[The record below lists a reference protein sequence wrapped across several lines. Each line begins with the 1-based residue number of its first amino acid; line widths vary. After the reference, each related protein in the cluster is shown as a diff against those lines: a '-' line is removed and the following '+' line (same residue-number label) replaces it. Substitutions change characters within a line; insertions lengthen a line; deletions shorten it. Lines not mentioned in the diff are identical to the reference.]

1 MNILSFLLKSINK
14 LVSVFHLPKDEVRK
28 GLCAILSKRIE
39 VSDVPLYLNDKK
51 DVDLGPL
58 LAHTP
63 PQLYD
68 MFLRQVRMNYS
79 RISTLHDSNIDHHVF
94 AATCRAKRQYFP
106 TEHTTNSHL
115 KRIEQALNEHDFGK
129 YRVLCSIR

>member
-1 MNILSFLLKSINK
+1 MKKPMDILSFLLKAINK

-39 VSDVPLYLNDKK
+39 VSDAPLYLNDKK

-63 PQLYD
+63 P
-68 MFLRQVRMNYS
+68 
-79 RISTLHDSNIDHHVF
+79 STM
-94 AATCRAKRQYFP
+94 AAAYVITR
-106 TEHTTNSHL
+106 
-115 KRIEQALNEHDFGK
+115 
-129 YRVLCSIR
+129 

>member
-1 MNILSFLLKSINK
+1 MKKPMDILSYLLKAINK

-63 PQLYD
+63 GT
-68 MFLRQVRMNYS
+68 M
-79 RISTLHDSNIDHHVF
+79 
-94 AATCRAKRQYFP
+94 AAAYVITR
-106 TEHTTNSHL
+106 
-115 KRIEQALNEHDFGK
+115 
-129 YRVLCSIR
+129 